1 MAALMTVCPT
11 CGDNPCRNPSFCAAS
26 RDTGARKA
34 RETTADGLVD
44 AREIFERARREAE
57 AGQADNDE
65 FTMETDRGLTVKV
78 ATGSGKKEREKI
90 LWLSAPFEIVGRVRD
105 PKSESWAWLLLWK
118 DNDNQEHQ
126 YAVAD
131 SDLHGDLSALCAT
144 LAARGLKIAT
154 GVRNR
159 AFLAQY
165 LNTRS
170 HEKRITIV
178 PRTGW
183 HIVNGKRVFALP
195 GEGIGIDDQI
205 ILAADVT
212 ASHYTSSGTLEEWQN
227 SVAKL
232 VEAHS
237 RARFAVASAFASPL
251 LALIGADGGGIN
263 LRGPSS
269 IGKTTLLAAAAS
281 VWGRGDERGL
291 IRTWRGTGNGIEAA
305 ATQFSDTFLPLDEIG
320 VASGHEVGNVVY
332 SIAGG
337 IGKQRA
343 NRDGSAKLPNTWRIF
358 ILSTGEIS
366 ISDKIR
372 EGGKRARA
380 GQEIRV
386 LDINADAGKSLG
398 VFDVGD
404 NPEELA
410 RKLRQAAV
418 NSYGT
423 AGPAFIRAIIA
434 KTDDVAIIV
443 KEGLDGFR
451 EQIAN
456 SSQSGQVLRAA
467 NHVGL
472 VAVAGELAIQLG
484 ILPWPTGS
492 VNEAAGDAFRDWH
505 AERGGNDPTEVR
517 AAIEQIRGI
526 LERYGDSRFDSPN
539 PAADS
544 RPVTDRLGYFHGE
557 GAERQWWIPPQT
569 WRDVLCWGFD
579 AKATAQ
585 ALIQRGLLL
594 RGYGN
599 ETNRPVRVNGQLTR
613 AYVLPA
619 SAWTEGTA

>member
-1 MAALMTVCPT
+1 MS
-11 CGDNPCRNPSFCAAS
+11 DSF
-26 RDTGARKA
+26 
-34 RETTADGLVD
+34 VD
-44 AREIFERARREAE
+44 ASEIFERVKRKAE
-57 AGQADNDE
+57 GERADP
-65 FTMETDRGLTVKV
+65 FTMDPEKGLSVKV
-78 ATGSGKKEREKI
+78 VTGAGKKERTKI
-90 LWLSAPFEIVGRVRD
+90 LWLSAPFEIIGRVRD
-105 PKSESWAWLLLWK
+105 PKSESWAWLLCWK
-118 DNDNQEHQ
+118 DGDNREHEH
-126 YAVAD
+126 AVSD
-131 SDLHGDLSALCAT
+131 SDLHGDVSALCAT
-144 LAARGLKIAT
+144 LATRGLKIAT
-154 GVRNR
+154 GPNR
-159 AFLAQY
+159 SFLAHY
-165 LNTRS
+165 LNTR
-170 HEKRITIV
+170 KDGDRVTIV

-183 HIVNGKRVFALP
+183 HVVNGKRVFALP
-195 GEGIGIDDQI
+195 GNGVGIDGRV
-205 ILAADVT
+205 ILAAEVT

-232 VEAHS
+232 AEAHS

-281 VWGRGDERGL
+281 VWGRGDERGF

-320 VASGHEVGNVVY
+320 VASGHEVGNVIY

-337 IGKQRA
+337 VGKQRA

-358 ILSTGEIS
+358 ILSTSEIS
-366 ISDKIR
+366 IADKIR
-372 EGGKRARA
+372 EGGKKARA

-386 LDINADAGKSLG
+386 LDINADARKGFG

-404 NPEELA
+404 NPENLA
-410 RKLRQAAV
+410 RELRQAAV

-423 AGPAFIRAIIA
+423 AGSAFIRAIIA
-434 KTDDVAIIV
+434 RTDDVAIIV

-451 EQIAN
+451 ERVAN
-456 SSQSGQVLRAA
+456 GSQSGQVLRAA
-467 NHVGL
+467 NRIGL

-484 ILPWPTGS
+484 ILPWLTGS
-492 VNEAAGDAFRDWH
+492 VHEAAGEAFRDWH
-505 AERGGNDPTEVR
+505 AERGGNDLAEVR

-526 LERYGDSRFDSPN
+526 LERDGDSRFDSPN

-544 RPVTDRLGYFHGE
+544 RPVPNRLGYTHGE
-557 GAERQWWIPPQT
+557 GAGRQWWIPPQT
-569 WRDVLCWGFD
+569 WRDVLCQGFD

-594 RGYGN
+594 PGYGN

-619 SAWTEGTA
+619 SAWIEGAA